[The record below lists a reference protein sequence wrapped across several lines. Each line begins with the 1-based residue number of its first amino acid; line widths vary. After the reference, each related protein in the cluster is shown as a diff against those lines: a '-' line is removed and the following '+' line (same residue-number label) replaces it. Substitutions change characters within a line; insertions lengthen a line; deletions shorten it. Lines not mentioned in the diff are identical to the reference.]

1 MGSNTFE
8 QIYDIIQQ
16 IPYGK
21 VASYGQIAELAGNR
35 RWSRVVGY
43 ALHAVP
49 SGSEM
54 PCHRV
59 VTKDGR
65 VSTAFG
71 MTDTGDRSRQ
81 MELLEKEG
89 VKFIDG
95 HVDMKNYQWRKKLI

>member
-1 MGSNTFE
+1 MSNNTFE

-49 SGSEM
+49 PGSDI

-65 VSTAFG
+65 VSPAFG
-71 MTDTGDRSRQ
+71 MNDTGDRSRQ
-81 MELLEKEG
+81 VELLEKEE
-89 VKFIDG
+89 VRFIDG
-95 HVDMKNYQWRKKLI
+95 HVDMKNYQWRKRLI